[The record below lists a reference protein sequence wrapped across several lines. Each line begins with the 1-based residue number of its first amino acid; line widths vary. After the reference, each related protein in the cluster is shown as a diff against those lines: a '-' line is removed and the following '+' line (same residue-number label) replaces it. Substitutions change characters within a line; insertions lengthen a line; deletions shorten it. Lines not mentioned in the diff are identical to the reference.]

1 MMTVILLL
9 LAGVSLAWPWIKA
22 HYHEFKAPDS
32 RHLAAVAL
40 LAAAVWSYASQSPA
54 PTPPPPA
61 GFNLTGKFVGP
72 DASQDAALVAAMC
85 AELANELE
93 WDMAQA
99 EPLLVSGMAFDELRI
114 RTRKLLCK
122 GESLGEKHPLA
133 RDAIGAY
140 LDANAGTAGG
150 PMDDTTKRK
159 WIAAYRE
166 VAKAAE
172 SAR

>member
-1 MMTVILLL
+1 
-9 LAGVSLAWPWIKA
+9 
-22 HYHEFKAPDS
+22 
-32 RHLAAVAL
+32 
-40 LAAAVWSYASQSPA
+40 
-54 PTPPPPA
+54 
-61 GFNLTGKFVGP
+61 
-72 DASQDAALVAAMC
+72 
-85 AELANELE
+85 
-93 WDMAQA
+93 MAQA

-140 LDANAGTAGG
+140 LDSHAGTSGG
-150 PMDDTTKRK
+150 PMDDETKRK